1 MTRAFVSAMG
11 GLLAML
17 AVIGVTPAIG
27 ADVMMN
33 SPRGEEGSDSSLD
46 RRADG
51 LQGIAFGLGVSPLR
65 SQFRVEPPSAAT
77 GLQNA
82 EPAGFLDSDSKALS
96 FNLKL
101 RWPGTDKSSLVEP
114 YVNLGPTLFVIEPDY
129 LRRLV
134 GARPDASYRLG
145 AQAGAGV
152 NLHLG
157 KNADFFTAYEATSR
171 NQSAVPSLGA
181 KTPTESGLSGF
192 DFTYGLRLRY

>member
-1 MTRAFVSAMG
+1 
-11 GLLAML
+11 ML
-17 AVIGVTPAIG
+17 AVSGVTPAIG
-27 ADVMMN
+27 ADAMMN
-33 SPRGEEGSDSSLD
+33 PSRGEEGSDSTLD
-46 RRADG
+46 RLADG
-51 LQGIAFGLGVSPLR
+51 LPGVGFGLDVSPLR
-65 SQFRVEPPSAAT
+65 SQFGVEPPSAAT

-82 EPAGFLDSDSKALS
+82 EPAGFHDSDGKTLS

-101 RWPGTDKSSLVEP
+101 GWPGTDKSSLVEP
-114 YVNLGPTLFVIEPDY
+114 YVNLGPTLFVVEPDY

-157 KNADFFTAYEATSR
+157 KNAELFTAYEATSR
-171 NQSAVPSLGA
+171 NQAAVPSPGA

-192 DFTYGLRLRY
+192 DVTYGLRLRY